1 MRFVFLDEAAV
12 GWTIP
17 GVGGESAATEAAC
30 VPSLRELFEAHY
42 AFVWRTMRHFG
53 LDEASADDAA
63 QDTFVVVH
71 RRLAD
76 YDGRTHI
83 RGWLYGIA
91 RRVASTTERGAV
103 RARRRLERY
112 EVPRSAVDPDDAI
125 AREEA
130 NAWVAEF
137 LGSLPAP
144 QRDAFFLVDIE
155 GLSAKD
161 MASTLEINVNT
172 ATSRL
177 RLGRER
183 FAQALER
190 RKAKGEREGE
200 RRGR

>member
-17 GVGGESAATEAAC
+17 GVGGESAATEAAR

>member
-1 MRFVFLDEAAV
+1 M
-12 GWTIP
+12 
-17 GVGGESAATEAAC
+17 GGESVAAEAARA
-30 VPSLRELFEAHY
+30 PSLREIFEAHY

-91 RRVASTTERGAV
+91 RRVASTTERGAI

-112 EVPRSAVDPDDAI
+112 EIPVSALDPEDAI
-125 AREEA
+125 ARQEA
-130 NAWVAEF
+130 NVWVAEF
-137 LGSLPAP
+137 LASLPPP

-161 MASTLEINVNT
+161 MAATLGINVNT

-177 RLGRER
+177 RLGRGR

-190 RKAKGEREGE
+190 RKAKGQRGGE